1 MSALLNRVQ
10 RADML
15 RLVDAPQA
23 VEEQSDGR

>member
-15 RLVDAPQA
+15 RLVDALQA
-23 VEEQSDGR
+23 VEAQSDGR